1 MKHVDIKLRLPLMH
15 TFDFE
20 TLKAQDRTELP
31 LGMLGP
37 AIITSIVF
45 RPLPRHHPK
54 IPPHPVTPL
63 VRSHMF
69 LEQLSVGHVTYIRG
83 PGLLS
88 PFRPKEPIHIRAGEE
103 LTLTFNHPPEG
114 FRIVGYLELIR
125 LVPAS

>member
-1 MKHVDIKLRLPLMH
+1 MH

-37 AIITSIVF
+37 AVINNIVF
-45 RPLPRHHPK
+45 RPLPRGQH
-54 IPPHPVTPL
+54 PHPVTPL

-69 LEQLSVGHVTYIRG
+69 LEQLSLGPITYIRG

-88 PFRPKEPIHIRAGEE
+88 PFRPTEPIHIRAGEE
-103 LTLTFNHPPEG
+103 LTLMFNHPPEG
-114 FRIVGYLELIR
+114 FRLVGYLELIR
-125 LVPAS
+125 LVPAA